1 MVIERGARDDHRGSR
16 DSRGA
21 ISGAG
26 GALVVKFNRGFL
38 GIIRENAPVLPGRSR
53 RAPAMKAKM
62 RVRRI
67 SEEDGSAS
75 DASEVSPPVRASDGR
90 SRERPFPVAPAP
102 ETFLF
107 PIHVTDMPSTD
118 ASFLPSS
125 RAQGSEGHAPASL
138 DEHLRSMPPEQ
149 LVRRHLAVRRRLL
162 AAETERDDLS
172 ANLRRL
178 AGVHEKLEGE
188 LKGARGEGDECVQ
201 DALRSLEPDA
211 LALGDVD
218 RESLIKRHLLT
229 VSKLAATEAD
239 CESLAATTENVEEK
253 NCELRAKIRRRESAV
268 HATLTGSIGT
278 HARWV
283 HDEHDEDRGATR
295 NASPPH
301 RPSSPPLTIRAAEE
315 SGMPFTP
322 AEAMAPCDEARVVVD
337 EDGGTVVHVNA
348 AWMRMC
354 GYTAQECAGVDLK
367 ELIEC
372 PDSEEALFKALV
384 TAVKQQGA
392 CAEARL
398 TGYRKDGSEFVA
410 RLRVSPLYCEKTN
423 RRSYLGV
430 MTLSRSR
437 HNSDDDLAE
446 NEKHSPPPR
455 TASPP
460 SPPPPVRQENGKVYV
475 SGEPRGIA
483 PHKRKLSPPTPENE
497 EIEAT

>member
-1 MVIERGARDDHRGSR
+1 MPKAVVGTHGGVAGRPSKDPSLRGREFGGLVIERGARDDHRGSR

-26 GALVVKFNRGFL
+26 GGLVVKFNRGFL

-53 RAPAMKAKM
+53 RAPVMKPKM

-75 DASEVSPPVRASDGR
+75 DASE
-90 SRERPFPVAPAP
+90 
-102 ETFLF
+102 
-107 PIHVTDMPSTD
+107 
-118 ASFLPSS
+118 
-125 RAQGSEGHAPASL
+125 GSEGHAPASL
-138 DEHLRSMPPEQ
+138 DEHLRSMSPEQ

-188 LKGARGEGDECVQ
+188 LKGARDEGDECVQ

-337 EDGGTVVHVNA
+337 EDGGTVIHVNA
-348 AWMRMC
+348 AWTRMC

-460 SPPPPVRQENGKVYV
+460 SPPPP
-475 SGEPRGIA
+475 PRWQ
-483 PHKRKLSPPTPENE
+483 PQPPPPRR
-497 EIEAT
+497 

>member
-1 MVIERGARDDHRGSR
+1 
-16 DSRGA
+16 
-21 ISGAG
+21 
-26 GALVVKFNRGFL
+26 
-38 GIIRENAPVLPGRSR
+38 
-53 RAPAMKAKM
+53 
-62 RVRRI
+62 
-67 SEEDGSAS
+67 
-75 DASEVSPPVRASDGR
+75 
-90 SRERPFPVAPAP
+90 
-102 ETFLF
+102 
-107 PIHVTDMPSTD
+107 
-118 ASFLPSS
+118 
-125 RAQGSEGHAPASL
+125 
-138 DEHLRSMPPEQ
+138 MPPEQ

-188 LKGARGEGDECVQ
+188 LKGARDEGDERVQ

-283 HDEHDEDRGATR
+283 HDEDDEDRGATR

-348 AWMRMC
+348 AWTRMC